1 MLYPGSTSCFD
12 CSLHTSGGGGYCS
25 GGNISSTCGSGCTA
39 STVAGYVC
47 EASFKKSF
55 LRQKN
60 KHRLLS
66 GGVCMAAGLS
76 VLLRVASISSL
87 ADGVDNIQ
95 GTVSP
100 VYSAPYG
107 VNAAAFGAA
116 AQFLLKFQAYFP
128 SADEGCFSVA
138 SGMDEQFHGKAVG
151 KVNGGLFDFVRG
163 NGDFQ
168 SVVLILKLF
177 SNRSNNL
184 LSLRISII

>member
-1 MLYPGSTSCFD
+1 
-12 CSLHTSGGGGYCS
+12 
-25 GGNISSTCGSGCTA
+25 
-39 STVAGYVC
+39 
-47 EASFKKSF
+47 
-55 LRQKN
+55 
-60 KHRLLS
+60 
-66 GGVCMAAGLS
+66 MAAGLS
-76 VLLRVASISSL
+76 VLFAGGVNFFLQ
-87 ADGVDNIQ
+87 DGVDNIQ

-107 VNAAAFGAA
+107 VNAAAFDAA

-151 KVNGGLFDFVRG
+151 KVNGGLFDFIRG

-184 LSLRISII
+184 LISSYIHNLNNKKL

>member
-1 MLYPGSTSCFD
+1 
-12 CSLHTSGGGGYCS
+12 
-25 GGNISSTCGSGCTA
+25 
-39 STVAGYVC
+39 
-47 EASFKKSF
+47 
-55 LRQKN
+55 
-60 KHRLLS
+60 
-66 GGVCMAAGLS
+66 MAAGLL
-76 VLLRVASISSL
+76 VLFAGGVNFFLQ
-87 ADGVDNIQ
+87 DGVDNIQ

-107 VNAAAFGAA
+107 VNAAAFDAA
-116 AQFLLKFQAYFP
+116 SQFLLKFQAYFP

-151 KVNGGLFDFVRG
+151 KVNGGLFDFIRG

-184 LSLRISII
+184 LFSSYIQRGLNFRIRDYMTQGTFKGGDYEFMDGSSQVSGQTGANLIVA

>member
-1 MLYPGSTSCFD
+1 MLSEVRHLVLIVRCIPAAAAVIVPAEIFPA
-12 CSLHTSGGGGYCS
+12 H
-25 GGNISSTCGSGCTA
+25 
-39 STVAGYVC
+39 AGQVVRLLQLQDMS
-47 EASFKKSF
+47 AKHHFKKSF

-76 VLLRVASISSL
+76 VLFAG
-87 ADGVDNIQ
+87 GVDNIQ

-107 VNAAAFGAA
+107 VNAAAFDAA

-151 KVNGGLFDFVRG
+151 KVNGGLFDFIRG

-184 LSLRISII
+184 LFSSYIHNLNN